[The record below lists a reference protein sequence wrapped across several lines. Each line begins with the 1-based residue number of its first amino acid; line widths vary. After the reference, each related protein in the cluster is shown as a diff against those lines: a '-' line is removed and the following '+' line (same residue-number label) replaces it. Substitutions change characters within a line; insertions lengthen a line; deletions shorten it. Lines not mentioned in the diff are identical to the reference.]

1 MEQTRKGPGIL
12 TGLLVGILITIPL
25 IALFFL
31 LDTVVGLPL
40 VPLDVFDWM
49 GRNLPGGLLTF
60 GIETMVSIIRGLNL
74 GPTDE
79 VAKFVEL
86 WFIGTGTFFIVCV
99 ITSAVLFAIMNR
111 VSQNRTT
118 LVGLVGGAI
127 LGVVFALLSQ
137 SVNFSATTP
146 DAVNFVFIVVIFAV
160 WGLAVAW
167 AYGELARRPTS
178 REVAATPVPAGRTA
192 PATVA
197 SAQQIDRRQFLVRLG
212 GATATLTVAGVGVN
226 LLLGAGD
233 GDEVGGNSI
242 AAAPTPTTSADNATA
257 EASPTEDA
265 DATAEADA
273 TADATEA
280 VAAGDGVEPAPGTRP
295 EYTSV
300 EDHYRID
307 IASRPPSIDGQ
318 SWAVEIG
325 GMVANPVTLTL
336 ESLRNN
342 YESQDMIITMQCISN
357 PIAGDLISTTR
368 WTGVP
373 LQDILE
379 ELQVEEGG
387 GFMKITAADGFDEI
401 VDLRLAEDRNVMICY
416 AWDDQPLTELHGFPI
431 RIYIPNRYGMKQ
443 PKWITGMEVI
453 PEWEPGYW
461 VRRGWSQEAIMRT
474 VSVVDTVAT
483 NDTYEEGGT
492 TYVPIGGI
500 AFAGARGISK
510 VEVSIDNG
518 DWVEAELRDPLSDRS
533 WVLWRY
539 DWPFAEGIHTFS
551 VRAVDGEG
559 NPQIEEVNPVHPD
572 GATGIH
578 MVSRT
583 LSA

>member
-1 MEQTRKGPGIL
+1 MEQTRKRPGIF
-12 TGLLVGILITIPL
+12 TGLLVGALITLPL

-31 LDTVVGLPL
+31 VDALVGLPL

-60 GIETMVSIIRGLNL
+60 GIDTMVSVIRGLNL
-74 GPTDE
+74 GPTDQ

-86 WFIGTGTFFIVCV
+86 WFIGTGTFFLICI
-99 ITSAVLFAIMNR
+99 ITSGILFAVMNR
-111 VSQNRTT
+111 VSQNRAYVT
-118 LVGLVGGAI
+118 GLAGGAI
-127 LGVVFALLSQ
+127 LGLIFALLSA
-137 SVNFSATTP
+137 SVNFTATTP
-146 DAVNFVFIVVIFAV
+146 DAVNFAFIVVIFAV
-160 WGLAVAW
+160 WGLAIAW
-167 AYGELARRPTS
+167 VYTELVKHPTTTQ
-178 REVAATPVPAGRTA
+178 ATT
-192 PATVA
+192 A
-197 SAQQIDRRQFLVRLG
+197 SAQQIDRRQFLVRVG
-212 GATATLTVAGVGVN
+212 GATATLTVLGTGVN
-226 LLLGAGD
+226 MLLGARD
-233 GDEVGGNSI
+233 GDAVDDTSV
-242 AAAPTPTTSADNATA
+242 AAIPTTASGEAMMEALETAEATEAADSSATA
-257 EASPTEDA
+257 E
-265 DATAEADA
+265 
-273 TADATEA
+273 ADATEA
-280 VAAGDGVEPAPGTRP
+280 VAAGGGVEPAPGTRP
-295 EYTSV
+295 EYTSA

-307 IASRPPSIDGQ
+307 IASRPPGIDGE

-342 YESQDMIITMQCISN
+342 YEPQDLIITLQCISN
-357 PIAGDLISTTR
+357 PIAGDLISTTT

-387 GFMKITAADGFDEI
+387 GFLKITAADGFDEI
-401 VDLRLAEDRNVMICY
+401 VDLSLAEDRNVMICY
-416 AWDDQPLTELHGFPI
+416 AWDGQPLTELHGFPI

-510 VEVSIDNG
+510 VEVMIDDNE
-518 DWVEAELRDPLSDRS
+518 WVEAEMRAPLSDRT
-533 WVLWRY
+533 WVIWRY
-539 DWPFAEGIHTFS
+539 DWPFAEGSHTFS

-559 NPQIEEVNPVHPD
+559 NPQIEESNPVRPD
-572 GATGIH
+572 GATGVH
-578 MVSRT
+578 MVTQT

>member
-1 MEQTRKGPGIL
+1 MEQTRKRPSIL
-12 TGLLVGILITIPL
+12 TGLLVGILVTLPL

-31 LDTVVGLPL
+31 GDRLIGLPL

-60 GIETMVSIIRGLNL
+60 GIDTMVEIIRGLNL

-79 VAKFVEL
+79 VAKFIEL
-86 WFIGTGTFFIVCV
+86 WFIGVGTFLIVGV
-99 ITSAVLFAIMNR
+99 IVSAILFAIMNR
-111 VSQNRTT
+111 VSLSRTS
-118 LVGLVGGAI
+118 LVGLVGGA
-127 LGVVFALLSQ
+127 VVGLVYALLSA
-137 SVNFSATTP
+137 SVNFTATTP
-146 DAVNFVFIVVIFAV
+146 DALNFAFIVVMFAL
-160 WGLAVAW
+160 WGLAIAW
-167 AYGELARRPTS
+167 AYTELARHPTVS
-178 REVAATPVPAGRTA
+178 EAAAATTALSSPTPASVPART
-192 PATVA
+192 
-197 SAQQIDRRQFLVRLG
+197 SANAEQIDRRQFLVRLG
-212 GATATLTVAGVGVN
+212 GATATLTV
-226 LLLGAGD
+226 LGAGVD
-233 GDEVGGNSI
+233 LLLAAQEGNPAGGTSVAAVPTASSTATPEADE
-242 AAAPTPTTSADNATA
+242 TA
-257 EASPTEDA
+257 EAS
-265 DATAEADA
+265 
-273 TADATEA
+273 ATEA
-280 VAAGDGVEPAPGTRP
+280 VDGSLEPAPGTRSEVTP
-295 EYTSV
+295 V

-307 IASRPPSIDGQ
+307 IASRPPSIDGNT
-318 SWAVEIG
+318 WAVEIG

-342 YESQDMIITMQCISN
+342 YESQDLMITMQCISN
-357 PIAGDLISTTR
+357 PVAGDLIGTTR

-379 ELQVEEGG
+379 ELQIEEGG

-401 VDLRLAEDRNVMICY
+401 VDLSVAEDRNVMLCY
-416 AWDDQPLTELHGFPI
+416 DWDGQPLTELHGFPL

-453 PEWEPGYW
+453 AEWEPGYW
-461 VRRGWSQEAIMRT
+461 VRRGWSQEAIMRI

-510 VEVSIDNG
+510 VEVQIDTG
-518 DWVEAELRDPLSDRS
+518 EWVEAELREPLSDRT
-533 WVLWRY
+533 WVIWRY
-539 DWPFAEGIHTFS
+539 NWPFAAGIHTFS

-559 NPQIEEVNPVHPD
+559 NTQIEEVNPVHPD

-578 MVSRT
+578 MVTRT